1 MSNYIPW
8 RWAIGPNGA
17 IARKEPL
24 SWQRLEPHSRNSDF
38 SKGVQATIHDPL
50 WMLARQWQL
59 GEFEGEDAGSPVY
72 VKIQN
77 REHKISKI
85 LQNNGNVFSYDYNDD
100 IPLEAFVERTRLEVP
115 TQNGNDSSI
124 VPQLDLQIRARLG
137 LQFQREMDIVLKD
150 IITEAD
156 QLKKFKR
163 YLAQDPDLKFDLND
177 KQDKF
182 ELEITKKY
190 ISIIKGRVIDI
201 SRIFDLDASSIL
213 ANKTAQYFI
222 DNPPIPEDDPD
233 LPTKVSQALEAAF
246 NNLKKWWYGNSTS
259 PDPAAEYEAPFFQRP
274 PDNFSLWNPR
284 QLEYSF
290 KVEINPEE
298 TGEVNKLVL
307 DASEYKEDH
316 LDWYSFTVSESTSGF
331 QLPLVE
337 PEEPNILPISSNLKF
352 SGMPEKRWWNFEEG
366 YTDFGS
372 LNPKKNNIVSIL
384 LMEFALVH
392 SSDWYII
399 PHPMQVGTIKQIEK
413 FTVIDCFGDET
424 IIEPAGRTSSE
435 LAISE
440 SDSSWDSWT
449 MFSLS
454 EKYKDRDQKH
464 NTPYFFLPP
473 TIDNVLTGN
482 PLEEIKML
490 RDETANLVWAV
501 EKTYRTYYGEP
512 ISGYDHY
519 VYLQRRTNGGSSPNN
534 ETEEE
539 EDDSD
544 KPIKFT
550 IMTGVPWNWIPFIPL
565 HTTKEISSPTTT
577 PPDPSHKHIELQ
589 RAAMI
594 NPFDKTPILPNSR
607 LINEVQPQYYID
619 ESEIPRSGIILS
631 ENCQRTVWYTGEVF
645 LWIGRNKSIGTGEGS
660 SGLEFDS
667 ISLRKKQ

>member
-8 RWAIGPNGA
+8 RWAVGPHGA

-38 SKGVQATIHDPL
+38 SNGIQATIYDPL

-59 GEFEGEDAGSPVY
+59 GEFEGEDAGSPVF
-72 VKIQN
+72 VKMDN

-85 LQNNGNVFSYDYNDD
+85 LQNNDKVFKYKDD
-100 IPLEAFVERTRLEVP
+100 MPLEVFVERTRLDITTLTED
-115 TQNGNDSSI
+115 GNT
-124 VPQLDLQIRARLG
+124 VPQLDLQIRVRLG
-137 LQFQREMDIVLKD
+137 VQFQREMDIVLKD
-150 IITEAD
+150 IITD
-156 QLKKFKR
+156 SNQLRKFKR
-163 YLAQDPDLKFDLND
+163 YLAHDPDLIFDLND
-177 KQDKF
+177 KQNKF
-182 ELEITKKY
+182 ELEVTKKY
-190 ISIIKGRVIDI
+190 ISVIKDRVIDI
-201 SRIFDLDASSIL
+201 SRIIELDAPPIL
-213 ANKTAQYFI
+213 ADKTAQYFI
-222 DNPPIPEDDPD
+222 DNPIPNADPE
-233 LPTKVSQALEAAF
+233 LPTKVSEALETAF
-246 NNLKKWWYGNSTS
+246 NNLKNWWYGNSIAT
-259 PDPAAEYEAPFFQRP
+259 DPATEPEEAFFQRP
-274 PDNFSLWNPR
+274 PDNFSLWNPK
-284 QLEYSF
+284 QLEYNF
-290 KVEINPEE
+290 KVEIAPEDTDE
-298 TGEVNKLVL
+298 EKLVL

-316 LDWYSFTVSESTSGF
+316 LDWYSFTVAESTSGF

-337 PEEPNILPISSNLKF
+337 PEEPKILPVSSNLKF
-352 SGMPEKRWWNFEEG
+352 SGMPQKRWWDFEDE
-366 YTDFGS
+366 YIDFGS
-372 LNPKKNNIVSIL
+372 LNPKKNNMVSLL
-384 LMEFALVH
+384 LMEFGLVH

-399 PHPMQVGTIKQIEK
+399 PHPMEVGTIKKIEK
-413 FTVIDCFGDET
+413 FTVKDCFGDKT
-424 IIEPAGRTSSE
+424 VIEPAGRTSSE
-435 LAISE
+435 LAMSE

-473 TIDNVLTGN
+473 TIDHVLTGN

-512 ISGYDHY
+512 ISGYDHSL
-519 VYLQRRTNGGSSPNN
+519 YLKRRSNVGSPLIN

-539 EDDSD
+539 DEDSD
-544 KPIKFT
+544 KPIKYT
-550 IMTGVPWNWIPFIPL
+550 IMTDVSWNWIPFIPV
-565 HTTKEISSPTTT
+565 HVTAKEIPSATTI
-577 PPDPSHKHIELQ
+577 PPDPSHKHIQLQ

-594 NPFDKTPILPNSR
+594 NTVDRTPILPNSR

-660 SGLEFDS
+660 SGLQFDS
-667 ISLRKKQ
+667 ISLRKKR